1 LNLEPSTFNL
11 QPRTFNQHN
20 LYLKFAWRYFK
31 AKKSTHAINIISW
44 VTAGVIA
51 FSTMCQ
57 VLVLSVF
64 NGFEGL
70 VQSLYSNFYADVK
83 VLPAKGKTIQL
94 TTAQIQAV
102 SGLQGVKGSA
112 LIAEEK
118 AMLQNG
124 DQLTPVFLK
133 GVDEEYTKVSGVP
146 KKMLHGVFDV
156 GTVDAPKLVLGS
168 GIENAVGVESDKS
181 LLPITVI
188 LPKRSTGTQLNQLAT
203 LSEGNANTSGSFAIQ
218 QDFDNQYAITNIGF
232 VKQQLNYGTNE
243 YSALEVFL
251 TDPDRSARF
260 AGDLQQKLG
269 DKYKVLTKF
278 QQNAS
283 LYNSMRLEKWI
294 IFAVLTLILIIAAF
308 NMIGALT
315 MLVLEKRKDISV
327 LQSLGA
333 DKYMIRKIFLSEGL
347 LLAFTGAGTGVI
359 LALIICFLQLK
370 YKLIK
375 LVGNS
380 FLIDYFPVKL
390 VLSDFI
396 LVVLTG
402 ALIAFGAS
410 WFPAQK
416 ASRQIFNLKS

>member
-1 LNLEPSTFNL
+1 
-11 QPRTFNQHN
+11 

-83 VLPAKGKTIQL
+83 VLPASGKTIKLSAEQVN
-94 TTAQIQAV
+94 QIHRLDGVQNV
-102 SGLQGVKGSA
+102 S

-118 AMLQNG
+118 ALLQNG
-124 DQLTPVFLK
+124 EQVTPVLLK
-133 GVDEEYTKVSGVP
+133 GVDATFSEVSGVP
-146 KKMLHGVFDV
+146 KKMLHGTFDV

-168 GIENAVGVESDKS
+168 GIENAIGVESDKN
-181 LLPITVI
+181 LFPITVI
-188 LPKRSTGTQLNQLAT
+188 LPKKTTGSAIDPLSA

-218 QDFDNQYAITNIGF
+218 QDFDNKYAITNIEF
-232 VKQQLNYGTNE
+232 VKQQMNYAPDE
-243 YSALEVFL
+243 YNALEIFL
-251 TDPDRSARF
+251 LNPAGSDKFKENLQTILGSRF
-260 AGDLQQKLG
+260 
-269 DKYKVLTKF
+269 KVLTKF

-294 IFAVLTLILIIAAF
+294 IFAVLTLILVIAAF

-333 DKYMIRKIFLSEGL
+333 DKNLIKKIFLSEGL
-347 LLAFTGAGTGVI
+347 LLALTGAGTGII

-370 YKLIK
+370 FKIIK

-380 FLIDYFPVKL
+380 FLIDYFPVRL
-390 VLSDFI
+390 VFTDFLWVI
-396 LVVLTG
+396 LTG
-402 ALIAFGAS
+402 LIIAFTAS

-416 ASRQIFNLKS
+416 ASQQIFNLKS